1 MKLLRFIQDP
11 YARFSLFAI
20 LVMGLPQ
27 LVTNEYYLGVL
38 VVIAI
43 HAIIVLGLDLLMGYT
58 GQISLGHAS
67 FYGLG
72 AYITGVLSAHWQW
85 PPLAGLA
92 VALPLVAV
100 MAWGIGV
107 PSLKL
112 KGHYLA
118 MATLGFGI
126 IVFIFFNELGPLTGG
141 PSGLTGIE
149 EMNLFGVTFD
159 SDREWYFLSTGF
171 LLAVLLLSINVVRS
185 RVGRALRAIHGSEVA
200 SGVLGVNI
208 ARYKVGI
215 FVLSALY
222 AALAGWLYAH
232 YITFISP
239 SSFTFMFS
247 VKLVTMVVVGSLGSL
262 WGAVFGAAL
271 LTSLPEFLYVFH
283 NYETLVF
290 GIILMSVMIFMPK
303 GLLRGIEDMFIWLW
317 HHARA
322 SLANDKGP
330 GAVDKT
336 GQAGKGEESA

>member
-1 MKLLRFIQDP
+1 LGFFAFSALLMF
-11 YARFSLFAI
+11 
-20 LVMGLPQ
+20 LPQ
-27 LVTNEYYLGVL
+27 VVTNEYYLGVL

-43 HAIIVLGLDLLMGYT
+43 HSIIALGLDLLMGYA

-72 AYITGVLSAHWQW
+72 AYITGVLSAHWHW

-92 VALPLVAV
+92 VALPTVALI
-100 MAWGIGV
+100 AWLIGV
-107 PSLKL
+107 PTLKL
-112 KGHYLA
+112 HGHYLA

-126 IVFIFFNELGPLTGG
+126 IVFIFFNELGELTGG
-141 PSGLTGIE
+141 PSGLIGIE
-149 EMNLFGVTFD
+149 PMNLFGMTFN
-159 SDREWYFLSTGF
+159 SDREWYFLSVIF
-171 LLAVLLLSINVVRS
+171 LLVVLLLSINVVRS

-208 ARYKVGI
+208 SRYKVGI

-247 VKLVTMVVVGSLGSL
+247 VKLVTMVVIGSLGSL
-262 WGAVFGAAL
+262 WGAIFGAAL
-271 LTSLPEFLYVFH
+271 LTSLPELLYVFH

-290 GIILMSVMIFMPK
+290 GTILIVVMIFMPM
-303 GLLRGIEDMFIWLW
+303 GLMRGLEDFLVSLW
-317 HHARA
+317 HAVRE
-322 SLANDKGP
+322 KIV
-330 GAVDKT
+330 GA
-336 GQAGKGEESA
+336 QGEAP

>member
-1 MKLLRFIQDP
+1 LKVLGLLRNP
-11 YARFSLFAI
+11 YSGFAVFSGLLMCLP
-20 LVMGLPQ
+20 LV
-27 LVTNEYYLGVL
+27 VTNEYYLGVL

-43 HAIIVLGLDLLMGYT
+43 HAIIVLGLDLLMGYA

-72 AYITGVLSAHWQW
+72 AYITGVLSVHWHW

-92 VALPLVAV
+92 VALPAVALI
-100 MAWGIGV
+100 AWVIGV
-107 PSLKL
+107 PTLKL
-112 KGHYLA
+112 HGHYLA

-126 IVFIFFNELGPLTGG
+126 IVFIVFNELGALTGG
-141 PSGLTGIE
+141 PSGLIGIE
-149 EMNLFGVTFD
+149 PMNIFGMTFD
-159 SDREWYFLSTGF
+159 SDREWYFLSVIF

-185 RVGRALRAIHGSEVA
+185 RVGRALRAIHGSEAA

-208 ARYKVGI
+208 PRYKVGI

-247 VKLVTMVVVGSLGSL
+247 VKLVTMVVIGSLGSL

-271 LTSLPEFLYVFH
+271 LTSMPEFLYVFH

-290 GIILMSVMIFMPK
+290 GTILIVVMIFMPR
-303 GLLRGIEDMFIWLW
+303 GLLRGLEDLLLSLW
-317 HHARA
+317 HRVRKK
-322 SLANDKGP
+322 S
-330 GAVDKT
+330 VET
-336 GQAGKGEESA
+336 GEDTA

>member
-1 MKLLRFIQDP
+1 VKTLLWFRNP
-11 YARFSLFAI
+11 YMGFMLFSVLI
-20 LVMGLPQ
+20 MGLP
-27 LVTNEYYLGVL
+27 LVITNQYHLGVL
-38 VVIAI
+38 VIIAI
-43 HAIIVLGLDLLMGYT
+43 HSIIVLGLDLLMGYT

-67 FYGLG
+67 FFGLG

-92 VALPLVAV
+92 VSLPVVAV
-100 MAWGIGV
+100 IAWLIGM
-107 PSLKL
+107 PTLKL
-112 KGHYLA
+112 HGHYLA

-126 IVFIFFNELGPLTGG
+126 IVFIIFNELGPLTGG

-149 EMNLFGVTFD
+149 PMNIFGMTFD
-159 SDREWYFLSTGF
+159 SDLEWYFLSMIF

-215 FVLSALY
+215 FVLSAMY

-247 VKLVTMVVVGSLGSL
+247 VKLVTMVVIGSLGSL
-262 WGAVFGAAL
+262 WGAIFGAAL
-271 LTSLPEFLYVFH
+271 LTSMPEFLYVFH

-290 GIILMSVMIFMPK
+290 GSILIVVMIFMPM
-303 GLLRGIEDMFIWLW
+303 GLLRGIEDLIAWSW
-317 HHARA
+317 HAARRRL
-322 SLANDKGP
+322 SSDG
-330 GAVDKT
+330 
-336 GQAGKGEESA
+336 GEELS

>member
-1 MKLLRFIQDP
+1 MMKFLSSLRNP
-11 YARFSLFAI
+11 YMAFALFSLVI
-20 LVMGLPQ
+20 MGLPL
-27 LVTNEYYLGVL
+27 LVTNRYHLGVL

-72 AYITGVLSAHWQW
+72 AYITGVLSAHWHW

-92 VALPLVAV
+92 VLLPVVALI
-100 MAWGIGV
+100 AWLIGM
-107 PSLKL
+107 PTLKL
-112 KGHYLA
+112 HGHYLA

-126 IVFIFFNELGPLTGG
+126 IVFIVFNELGPLTGG

-149 EMNLFGVTFD
+149 PMNIFGVTFD
-159 SDREWYFLSTGF
+159 TDREWYFLSMFF

-185 RVGRALRAIHGSEVA
+185 RVGRALRAIHGSEAA

-222 AALAGWLYAH
+222 AAFAGWLYAH

-247 VKLVTMVVVGSLGSL
+247 VKLVTMVVIGSLGSL
-262 WGAVFGAAL
+262 WGAMFGAAL
-271 LTSLPEFLYVFH
+271 LTSMPEFLYVFH

-290 GIILMSVMIFMPK
+290 GTILVVVMIFMPM
-303 GLLRGIEDMFIWLW
+303 GLLRGIEDLIAWSW
-317 HHARA
+317 HAARG
-322 SLANDKGP
+322 SLRSES
-330 GAVDKT
+330 
-336 GQAGKGEESA
+336 EEELS

>member
-1 MKLLRFIQDP
+1 MNLGALLKNP
-11 YARFSLFAI
+11 YVGLLLFAI
-20 LVMGLPQ
+20 VLLLVPS
-27 LVTNEYYLGVL
+27 VVINEYYLGVM

-72 AYITGVLSAHWQW
+72 AYITGVLSAHWNW

-92 VALPLVAV
+92 AALPVVALI
-100 MAWGIGV
+100 AWIIGV
-107 PSLKL
+107 PTLKL
-112 KGHYLA
+112 HGHYLA

-126 IVFIFFNELGPLTGG
+126 IVFIFFNELGDLTGG

-149 EMNLFGVTFD
+149 PMNLFGFTFD
-159 SDREWYFLSTGF
+159 SDRSWYYLSVGF
-171 LLAVLLLSINVVRS
+171 LLVVLLVSINVVRS

-200 SGVLGVNI
+200 SSVLGINI
-208 ARYKVGI
+208 SRYKVGI

-247 VKLVTMVVVGSLGSL
+247 VKLVTMVVIGSLGSL
-262 WGAVFGAAL
+262 WGAVFGAAI
-271 LTSLPEFLYVFH
+271 LTSLPEVLYVFH
-283 NYETLVF
+283 SYETLVF
-290 GIILMSVMIFMPK
+290 GSILILVMIFMPR
-303 GLLRGIEDMFIWLW
+303 GLLRGIEDLFIAGW
-317 HHARA
+317 HLAEK
-322 SLANDKGP
+322 SLGSR
-330 GAVDKT
+330 
-336 GQAGKGEESA
+336 GEEE

>member
-1 MKLLRFIQDP
+1 MKLLGFLQNP
-11 YARFSLFAI
+11 YSRFSLFALLLMGVP
-20 LVMGLPQ
+20 LV
-27 LVTNEYYLGVL
+27 VTNQYYLGVL

-43 HAIIVLGLDLLMGYT
+43 HAVIVLGLDLLMGYT

-72 AYITGVLSAHWQW
+72 AYITGVLSAHWHW
-85 PPLAGLA
+85 PPIAGLA
-92 VALPLVAV
+92 VTLPLVAAI
-100 MAWGIGV
+100 AWAIGV

-126 IVFIFFNELGPLTGG
+126 IVFIFFNELGAFTGG

-149 EMNLFGVTFD
+149 EMNLFGITFD
-159 SDREWYFLSTGF
+159 NDRAWYFLSAGV

-185 RVGRALRAIHGSEVA
+185 RVGRALRAIHGSEAA
-200 SGVLGVNI
+200 SSVLGVNI

-222 AALAGWLYAH
+222 AALAGWMYAH

-283 NYETLVF
+283 NYETFVF

-303 GLLRGIEDMFIWLW
+303 GLLRGIEDMFIWSW
-317 HHARA
+317 HAA
-322 SLANDKGP
+322 KKNLVTDKG
-330 GAVDKT
+330 KE
-336 GQAGKGEESA
+336 QS

>member
-1 MKLLRFIQDP
+1 M
-11 YARFSLFAI
+11 
-20 LVMGLPQ
+20 
-27 LVTNEYYLGVL
+27 
-38 VVIAI
+38 
-43 HAIIVLGLDLLMGYT
+43 
-58 GQISLGHAS
+58 
-67 FYGLG
+67 
-72 AYITGVLSAHWQW
+72 
-85 PPLAGLA
+85 
-92 VALPLVAV
+92 PLVAII
-100 MAWGIGV
+100 AWGIGV
-107 PSLKL
+107 PTLKL

-126 IVFIFFNELGPLTGG
+126 IVFIFFNELGALTGG

-149 EMNLFGVTFD
+149 EMNIFGITFD
-159 SDREWYFLSTGF
+159 NDREWYFLSTGV

-185 RVGRALRAIHGSEVA
+185 RVGRALRAIHGSEAA

-208 ARYKVGI
+208 SRYKVGI

-262 WGAVFGAAL
+262 WGALFGAAL

-303 GLLRGIEDMFIWLW
+303 GLLRGVEDLVVWAW
-317 HHARA
+317 HAARQVPA
-322 SLANDKGP
+322 TEKDEP
-330 GAVDKT
+330 DQEQGAR
-336 GQAGKGEESA
+336 GEEPS

>member
-1 MKLLRFIQDP
+1 MKVLSWLKNPYMGFVLFTLLVLGIP
-11 YARFSLFAI
+11 
-20 LVMGLPQ
+20 LV
-27 LVTNEYYLGVL
+27 VTNQYYLGVL
-38 VVIAI
+38 VIIAI
-43 HAIIVLGLDLLMGYT
+43 HSIIVLGLDLLMGYT

-92 VALPLVAV
+92 VTLPVVAII
-100 MAWGIGV
+100 AWLIGM
-107 PSLKL
+107 PTLKL
-112 KGHYLA
+112 HGHYLA

-149 EMNLFGVTFD
+149 AMNLFGVTFD
-159 SDREWYFLSTGF
+159 TDREWYFLSTIF

-247 VKLVTMVVVGSLGSL
+247 VKLVTMVVIGSLGSL
-262 WGAVFGAAL
+262 WGAIFGAAL
-271 LTSLPEFLYVFH
+271 LTSMPEFLYVFH

-290 GIILMSVMIFMPK
+290 GLILIVVMIFMPM
-303 GLLRGIEDMFIWLW
+303 GLLRGIEDLIAWSW
-317 HHARA
+317 HTAREVFNPD
-322 SLANDKGP
+322 SS
-330 GAVDKT
+330 
-336 GQAGKGEESA
+336 EELS